1 MNKQAV
7 MFLGS
12 VLGLIALALLTLVG
26 LALNLAFAHGVG
38 SAIIAT
44 LVVAVPVVLSGIF
57 GGLKRIIQVAVAVL
71 VMTGIVYLLSHIS
84 ISLT

>member
-7 MFLGS
+7 IFLGT

-44 LVVAVPVVLSGIF
+44 VVVAVPVALSGIF
-57 GGLKRIIQVAVAVL
+57 GGPKRILQVAIAVL
-71 VMTGIVYLLSHIS
+71 VMTEIVYLLGHIS